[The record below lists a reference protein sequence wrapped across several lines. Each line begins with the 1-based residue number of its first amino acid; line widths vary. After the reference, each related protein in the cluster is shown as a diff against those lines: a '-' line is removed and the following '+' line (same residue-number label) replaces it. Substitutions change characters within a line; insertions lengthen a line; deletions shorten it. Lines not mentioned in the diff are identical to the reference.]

1 MSKRGDII
9 KWHVCP
15 EGHLHI
21 EVLNTK
27 GKCASEIIMAG
38 DDADRFATDLAD
50 EIRRWR
56 HTAGDTIGT
65 VEGHA

>member
-1 MSKRGDII
+1 MSQRSRSI

-27 GKCASEIIMAG
+27 GKCVSEIIMAG
-38 DDADRFATDLAD
+38 DEADRFAIDLSN

-56 HTAGDTIGT
+56 DFAGDTIGT